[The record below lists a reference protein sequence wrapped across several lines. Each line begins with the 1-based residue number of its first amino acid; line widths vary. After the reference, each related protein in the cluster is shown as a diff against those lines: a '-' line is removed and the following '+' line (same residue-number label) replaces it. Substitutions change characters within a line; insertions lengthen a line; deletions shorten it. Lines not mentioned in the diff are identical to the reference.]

1 MQIVE
6 MERNGTGNPLLQNC
20 NAHERYSA
28 HQSPI
33 IHFSGIPIP
42 ASSIPNWIIYMF
54 FEVADST
61 TFPWSTLCYENM
73 NNFGMSAP

>member
-6 MERNGTGNPLLQNC
+6 REWNGAGNPF
-20 NAHERYSA
+20 A
-28 HQSPI
+28 HQSPV
-33 IHFSGIPIP
+33 IHLSGIPIP

-61 TFPWSTLCYENM
+61 TFPWSTLHYENM
-73 NNFGMSAP
+73 NSFGMSAPG